1 MNTKKQL
8 KCELNCKAT
17 AQLKV
22 DVEEEM
28 NAKDKSL
35 ADILQRKID
44 DEVRIE
50 TKKCD

>member
-35 ADILQRKID
+35 ADILQRKEEN
-44 DEVRIE
+44 EVCNE
-50 TKKCD
+50 EKASS